1 MELSNYFD
9 AMGKAKKEYIRCLE
23 PVCKYFGLTQNELTV
38 LLFLHNNPGLDRAA
52 DIVSCRG
59 IAKSHVSLAVS
70 NLEARALLTRRFEPA
85 DRRTCHLVL
94 TGKGTEIAEAGAA
107 RQRQFFEALYAGVS
121 QSEREQLRSISR
133 KIMDNIS
140 HFDCESAK

>member
-23 PVCKYFGLTQNELTV
+23 PVFKRFGLTQNELAV
-38 LLFLHNNPGLDRAA
+38 LLFLHNTPGLDRAA

-121 QSEREQLRSISR
+121 QSEREQLRAISR

>member
-1 MELSNYFD
+1 MELSHFFD

-23 PVCKYFGLTQNELTV
+23 PVCRDFGLTQNELAV

-70 NLEARALLTRRFEPA
+70 SLEAREILARRFDPA

-94 TGKGTEIAEAGAA
+94 TDKGKQIADAGAA
-107 RQRQFFEALYAGVS
+107 RQRQFFEALYAGIS
-121 QSEREQLRSISR
+121 PEERARMRAIHL
-133 KIMDNIS
+133 KIMDNIGA
-140 HFDCESAK
+140 FDRETVK

>member
-23 PVCKYFGLTQNELTV
+23 PVCKCFRLTQNELTV

-70 NLEARALLTRRFEPA
+70 NLEARGLLTRRFEPA

-121 QSEREQLRSISR
+121 QSEREQLRAISR

>member
-23 PVCKYFGLTQNELTV
+23 PVCKRFGLTQNELAV
-38 LLFLHNNPGLDRAA
+38 LLFLHNTPGLDRAA

-70 NLEARALLTRRFEPA
+70 NLEARALLVRRFKPA

-121 QSEREQLRSISR
+121 QSEREQLRAISR

>member
-1 MELSNYFD
+1 MELSSYFD
-9 AMGKAKKEYIRCLE
+9 AMNKAKKEYSRCLE
-23 PVCKYFGLTQNELTV
+23 PVCRDFGLTQNELAV
-38 LLFLHNNPGLDRAA
+38 LLFLRNNPGLDRAA

-70 NLEARALLTRRFEPA
+70 QLEARGILARRYDPA
-85 DRRTCHLVL
+85 DRRACHLAL
-94 TGKGTEIAEAGAA
+94 TGKGMDIAEAGSQ

>member
-9 AMGKAKKEYIRCLE
+9 AMNRAKKEYVRCLE
-23 PVCKYFGLTQNELTV
+23 PVCRQYQLTQNELTV

-70 NLEARALLTRRFEPA
+70 NLEARGILARCLAPA
-85 DRRTCHLVL
+85 DRRACHLAL
-94 TGKGTEIAEAGAA
+94 TKKGMEIADAGAE
-107 RQRQFFEALYAGVS
+107 RQRQFFEALYTGVTPE
-121 QSEREQLRSISR
+121 ERELMRSITQ
-133 KIMDNIS
+133 KIMDNVAS
-140 HFDCESAK
+140 FA